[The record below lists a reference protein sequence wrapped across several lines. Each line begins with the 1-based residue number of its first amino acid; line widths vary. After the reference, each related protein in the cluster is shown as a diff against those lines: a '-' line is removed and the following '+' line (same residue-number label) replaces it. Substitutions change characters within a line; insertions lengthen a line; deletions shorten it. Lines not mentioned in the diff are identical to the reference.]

1 MTILAVFRS
10 RAQSLDYAERL
21 ARYGVDATTMPTP
34 KEAKIGCGLCVRFQP
49 RDYMRAKAI
58 IKYINEIAD
67 LVNNVNAGAGL
78 MDGTDGYNIAEGFT
92 NKIFIPYAAYTG
104 E

>member
-58 IKYINEIAD
+58 LRLGKYTTFKGFYKMD
-67 LVNNVNAGAGL
+67 YVGAQ
-78 MDGTDGYNIAEGFT
+78 IS
-92 NKIFIPYAAYTG
+92 IIPYG
-104 E
+104 